1 MTAPSSIEELGEPI
15 KRRGSS
21 TVTDVVV
28 LDTNVLLADPTAI
41 LSFPRSDVVIPE
53 TVLGELD
60 KLKTARVDPDLR
72 FRGREV
78 SRILFDLSE
87 EGSLVDGVDLPD
99 GGTLRV
105 APFESDTELPSGLQ
119 TRNADDRILGAVFQM
134 RALYGPDAEITL
146 VTNDLNMLLKAQT
159 MGVPVRRHG
168 EGVEGGFAR
177 RYLIRPFQRYR
188 IPITILAVAVAVFA
202 GVLVIALYLQ
212 PSRSTATSSQIVLPP
227 ELKNVLTDSQKRAFD
242 AASILSTIQNHA
254 QDAESL
260 RSLAVF
266 YYDQYTALAPSDPAT
281 ALDSAQQ
288 SIRYSERYLA
298 VNPHDNDAKVDLSV
312 LYFYTGQT
320 DRAIQ
325 VVGEVLKS
333 DKNHLKANFNLG
345 VFLWQSSRRDFVG
358 AAAQFDKVIQLTQN
372 DPRQANILQSAK
384 NSLASLEKDAASS
397 GRPLPT
403 TGSGNTT
410 SGVTGP

>member
-1 MTAPSSIEELGEPI
+1 M
-15 KRRGSS
+15 
-21 TVTDVVV
+21 TDVVV
-28 LDTNVLLADPTAI
+28 LDTNVLLADPTVI

-105 APFESDTELPSGLQ
+105 APFESDVELPSGLQ
-119 TRNADDRILGAVFQM
+119 TRNADDRILAAVYQM
-134 RALYGPDAEITL
+134 RAFYGPDAEVTL

-159 MGVPVRRHG
+159 MGVPVQRHG
-168 EGVEGGFAR
+168 DGVEGGFTR

-202 GVLVIALYLQ
+202 AVVVIALYLQ
-212 PSRSTATSSQIVLPP
+212 LGRTPSAASQVVLPP
-227 ELKNVLTDSQKRAFD
+227 ELKNVLTISQQAAFD
-242 AASILSTIQNHA
+242 AAAALSTIQTHA

-260 RSLAVF
+260 HSLAAF
-266 YYDQYTALAPSDPAT
+266 YYDQYTSLAPTDPAT
-281 ALDSAQQ
+281 ALASAQQ
-288 SIRYSERYLA
+288 AIRYSERYLA
-298 VNPHDNDAKVDLSV
+298 VNPHDNDAKVDLAV

-325 VVGEVLKS
+325 VVSEVLKT
-333 DKNHLKANFNLG
+333 DKSHVKANYNLG
-345 VFLWQSSRRDFVG
+345 IFLWQSPRRDFVG
-358 AAAQFDKVIQLTQN
+358 AAAQFQKVVRLTQN
-372 DPRQANILQSAK
+372 DPRQSDILTAAR
-384 NSLASLEKDAASS
+384 NSLASLAKDAASS
-397 GRPLPT
+397 GRPLPAGSVSAT
-403 TGSGNTT
+403 T
-410 SGVTGP
+410 GVTGP